1 MFIHRSIDYLCEP
14 LQNYLI
20 LYSAVPELYPEVGS
34 PECWKP
40 EIRMMANKPAV
51 AILQDIEATRI
62 SRCHRKQ
69 CVSPAC
75 DGIATHLVGLR
86 AALLAL
92 PSAIMMG
99 LVATAA
105 VLLAYR

>member
-1 MFIHRSIDYLCEP
+1 MLETGNQDDGKQARR
-14 LQNYLI
+14 
-20 LYSAVPELYPEVGS
+20 G
-34 PECWKP
+34 
-40 EIRMMANKPAV
+40 KPAEHRGH
-51 AILQDIEATRI
+51 QDIAMPSQAVRL
-62 SRCHRKQ
+62 
-69 CVSPAC
+69 SPAR